1 MEYETFLNEVKEQM
15 EHALGKGYDLTLRRV
30 PKNNGLMLDGLCIA
44 KSGGHVAP
52 AIYLNPC
59 YLQHQAGRPI
69 GDIVSELMTLYQD
82 NQTPPD
88 VDYEKLAC
96 FEEIRPFIA
105 CRLIHADSNQA
116 LLKEIP
122 HIAWLDLALV
132 FIYAS
137 MRMTADL

>member
-59 YLQHQAGRPI
+59 YLQHQAGRP
-69 GDIVSELMTLYQD
+69 LMWTMKSL
-82 NQTPPD
+82 
-88 VDYEKLAC
+88 
-96 FEEIRPFIA
+96 R
-105 CRLIHADSNQA
+105 A
-116 LLKEIP
+116 LRKSGPLLP
-122 HIAWLDLALV
+122 AG
-132 FIYAS
+132 
-137 MRMTADL
+137 

>member
-59 YLQHQAGRPI
+59 YLQHQAGRP
-69 GDIVSELMTLYQD
+69 GQ
-82 NQTPPD
+82 
-88 VDYEKLAC
+88 
-96 FEEIRPFIA
+96 FHIA
-105 CRLIHADSNQA
+105 CNSQKFPTPGRA
-116 LLKEIP
+116 
-122 HIAWLDLALV
+122 
-132 FIYAS
+132 
-137 MRMTADL
+137 